1 MAVNLPGR
9 LRRGVAAMEF
19 ALTLPVFLFVVLG
32 VADLSYF
39 ITSLY
44 DVQRA
49 ARDGAR
55 VGAVTLE
62 GGTPTGAVITAEA
75 IAQAK
80 IVLAASDKPCGDDC
94 SVTAQWVLVDGL
106 RYVQVNV
113 VYPHRPFTPGLNLV
127 PTYARASFFMLT
139 QQQ

>member
-1 MAVNLPGR
+1 MAVNVLRR

-55 VGAVTLE
+55 VGSVTLE
-62 GGTPTGAVITAEA
+62 GGTPTGAVINAEA

-80 IVLAASDKPCGDDC
+80 QVLLASGKPCGEGC
-94 SVTAQWVLVDGL
+94 SVTSTWVLVEGF

-113 VYPHRPFTPGLNLV
+113 TYPHRPFTPGLHLV